1 MRYATST
8 DIDELKQE
16 IKQLLLVVE
25 NLESKIENHTKNG
38 SIHKPVYGVCAGIPG
53 TPGCPGGTF
62 MADDSGKPDEEVP
75 YGLHGPLGAISTGER

>member
-38 SIHKPVYGVCAGIPG
+38 SIHKPVYGGVH
-53 TPGCPGGTF
+53 GGR
-62 MADDSGKPDEEVP
+62 PDEEVP